1 MSSDN
6 TVETPNFDRQNTLN
20 YKYCTFCG
28 KAIPRSSEYVCCP
41 DCQELILFRAVREYI
56 RANDVNEFQ
65 VAEHFDI
72 PLRLVKRWIK
82 EGRIEYKETAAGAKA
97 LNNKLKCE
105 RCGAPVTFGT
115 VCPKCLKLMNNNV
128 KGYGLQQTTQGDD
141 RMFFFDENNKRG
153 PQK

>member
-82 EGRIEYKETAAGAKA
+82 EGRIEYKTAGDGKFI
-97 LNNKLKCE
+97 NSIRCS
-105 RCGAPVTFGT
+105 RCGAPATFGT
-115 VCPKCLKLMNNNV
+115 VCSACLKLLNNNV
-128 KGYGLQQTTQGDD
+128 HGYGTQVVHEDD
-141 RMFFFDENNKRG
+141 KMRYLDIVDK
-153 PQK
+153 QD